1 MTALAWL
8 FGVPAWLGVALV
20 AVALFLAPLSGI
32 TKWIVA
38 ALLVC
43 SMGWGL
49 IGHAAAAK
57 AERQIKGAVD
67 AKEQAEAKAKLRTG
81 ERDAA
86 LDAAD
91 KCSKSVKALG
101 ETAAKQRAA
110 GAQARAA
117 ADARAR
123 SLERRAAAVLAAAP
137 AVPGDDY
144 ASARA
149 RAWGWLAERG
159 PHAQ

>member
-20 AVALFLAPLSGI
+20 AVALFLVPLGGLA
-32 TKWIVA
+32 KWLVA
-38 ALLVC
+38 ALLALT
-43 SMGWGL
+43 MGWGL

-57 AERQIKGAVD
+57 AERQATEAKN

-101 ETAAKQRAA
+101 EAAAKQREA

-123 SLERRAAAVLAAAP
+123 RLERRASAVLAAPP

-144 ASARA
+144 ASAKQ
-149 RAWGWLAERG
+149 RAWGWLEERG
-159 PHAQ
+159 QHAQ